1 MAERRHSENIEQ
13 TNDSDPWR
21 CYAWPNFPDIMV
33 TVLEAATEGETAM
46 SDDEPRPGSMDWFHQ
61 AKAPDG
67 TPVPQSVITEWS
79 RYVQAGGRARARHGV
94 LESLSLVV
102 TAAVPACAAF
112 EVGSKWIALIGS
124 AAIVLNGGRQLFG
137 WKESWAN
144 RKKVRYAIERE
155 VALFFVGAGR
165 YGEGEAAILLVETV
179 EEICA
184 EEREDWHSRRLAND
198 GYNYQKSNHQQFR
211 NYWQRANARL
221 TTNAHPVL

>member
-1 MAERRHSENIEQ
+1 
-13 TNDSDPWR
+13 
-21 CYAWPNFPDIMV
+21 
-33 TVLEAATEGETAM
+33 M

-79 RYVQAGGRARARHGV
+79 RYVHAGEQARTRHGV
-94 LESLSLVV
+94 LELLSLVV

-112 EVGSKWIALIGS
+112 EVGGKWIALIGS
-124 AAIVLNGGRQLFG
+124 VAIVLNGGRQLFG

-155 VALFFVGAGR
+155 VALFCVGAGR
-165 YGEGEAAILLVETV
+165 YSTEEAAVRLVETI

-184 EEREDWHSRRLAND
+184 EEREDWHSRRLAFD
-198 GYNYQKSNHQQFR
+198 GSHYQKSNHR
-211 NYWQRANARL
+211 
-221 TTNAHPVL
+221 